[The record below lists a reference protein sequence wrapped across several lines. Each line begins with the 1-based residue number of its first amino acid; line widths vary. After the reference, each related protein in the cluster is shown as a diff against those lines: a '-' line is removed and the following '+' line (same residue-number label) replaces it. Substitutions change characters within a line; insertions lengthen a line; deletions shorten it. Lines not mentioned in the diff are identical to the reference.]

1 MKIAS
6 FLQYVVFEIGW
17 DYHEQ
22 AVFYSVEVRIFLTKK
37 VLDSSLIG
45 EHISRLHGG
54 LDYE

>member
-45 EHISRLHGG
+45 EHISRLQGG